1 MTASYIETLIA
12 RRDALPRT
20 SPCRGAI
27 YRIIKE
33 RKNEELREELF
44 WIAVARDL
52 ESSCRDLAV
61 SNV

>member
-1 MTASYIETLIA
+1 MTLSYIETLIA

-33 RKNEELREELF
+33 RKNEELREAVFWAGWAQRLSKEVQELGGHH
-44 WIAVARDL
+44 
-52 ESSCRDLAV
+52 
-61 SNV
+61 